1 MKFIRWIGDF
11 FKKLGD
17 DHVSEYTAECAY
29 YTFLSFIPFIILL
42 LSLIKYVN
50 IDKDTLAYIFEA
62 ILPNVMKNSVLDI
75 IQEVYSKSFEAVSI
89 SAIFML
95 WSASRSFFVLNKGLS
110 HIYNK
115 EEENY
120 IWLVFKGIIWA
131 ILALILLIVILVI
144 LVFGN
149 TIEQSIRENF
159 SSYNGLL
166 NLILAARSM
175 ISIGILFFI
184 FLILY
189 RFTPKTEEK
198 RIVHCIPGAAFT
210 ASSWYAISFFFSIYV
225 NIFTN
230 FSIIYGSLATIII
243 IMMWLYSV
251 IYAIFLGAEINS
263 IIQDKINFIFIKLK
277 KNKIKMK
284 FLKDKF

>member
-1 MKFIRWIGDF
+1 MKFIKWIGDF
-11 FKKLGD
+11 LKKLGD

-62 ILPNVMKNSVLDI
+62 ILPSVMKSSILDI
-75 IQEVYSKSFEAVSI
+75 IQEVYSKSFEAVSF

-110 HIYNK
+110 NIYNK

-131 ILALILLIVILVI
+131 ILALIILIVILLL

-149 TIEQSIRENF
+149 NIEEAIREYF
-159 SSYNGLL
+159 GAYNGL
-166 NLILAARSM
+166 IDIISVGRSV
-175 ISIGILFFI
+175 ISIGVMFLI
-184 FLILY
+184 FLIMY
-189 RFTPKTEEK
+189 KFTPKIRGK
-198 RIVHCIPGAAFT
+198 RIVHCIPGATFT
-210 ASSWYAISFFFSIYV
+210 AIAWYAISFFFSIYV

-251 IYAIFLGAEINS
+251 IYAIFLGAEINY
-263 IIQDKINFIFIKLK
+263 IVEEKIDFLFLQF
-277 KNKIKMK
+277 KNKKIKVK
-284 FLKDKF
+284 FLKDNF

>member
-1 MKFIRWIGDF
+1 MKFIKWIGEF
-11 FKKLGD
+11 LKKLGE

-42 LSLIKYVN
+42 LSLIKYIN

-62 ILPNVMKNSVLDI
+62 ILPSVMKNSVLDI
-75 IQEVYSKSFEAVSI
+75 IQEVYSKSFETISI

-110 HIYNK
+110 NIYNK

-131 ILALILLIVILVI
+131 ILALILLIVILI
-144 LVFGN
+144 LLVFGN
-149 TIEQSIRENF
+149 TIEQVIRENL
-159 SSYNGLL
+159 SGYYGLIEI
-166 NLILAARSM
+166 ILATRSM
-175 ISIGILFFI
+175 LSIGILFVI

-189 RFTPKTEEK
+189 RFTPKRRGK
-198 RIVHCIPGAAFT
+198 RIVHCIIGAAFT
-210 ASSWYAISFFFSIYV
+210 AIAWYAISFFFSIYV

-251 IYAIFLGAEINS
+251 IYAIFLGAEINF
-263 IIQDKINFIFIKLK
+263 ITQDKIEFLFVKLK
-277 KNKIKMK
+277 KNKPRIK
-284 FLKDKF
+284 FLKDN

>member
-1 MKFIRWIGDF
+1 MKFIKWIGDF
-11 FKKLGD
+11 LKKLGD

-62 ILPNVMKNSVLDI
+62 ILPSVMKNSVLDI

-110 HIYNK
+110 NIYNK

-131 ILALILLIVILVI
+131 ILALILLIVILLL

-149 TIEQSIRENF
+149 TIEEAIREHF
-159 SSYNGLL
+159 GAYNG
-166 NLILAARSM
+166 IIDI
-175 ISIGILFFI
+175 ISIGRGIVSIGVMFLI
-184 FLILY
+184 FLIMY
-189 RFTPKTEEK
+189 RFTPRRKGK
-198 RIVHCIPGAAFT
+198 RLVHCIPGAAFT
-210 ASSWYAISFFFSIYV
+210 AIAWYAISFFFSIYV

-251 IYAIFLGAEINS
+251 IYAIFLGAEINY
-263 IIQDKINFIFIKLK
+263 IVEEKIDFLFLK
-277 KNKIKMK
+277 FKNKKIKMK
-284 FLKDKF
+284 FLKDNF